1 MLESLMFHWNCFV
14 GPTATKQFSCATK
27 PFFACRAEL
36 SKQPLVIKPITTRR
50 NLPAV
55 LPGDGQMRTLGFML
69 ACAFVLAGSTTA
81 DSTQGALPGVGS
93 FTYNGSPVAAPLAMI
108 VAARS
113 GAID

>member
-1 MLESLMFHWNCFV
+1 
-14 GPTATKQFSCATK
+14 
-27 PFFACRAEL
+27 
-36 SKQPLVIKPITTRR
+36 
-50 NLPAV
+50 
-55 LPGDGQMRTLGFML
+55 MRTLGFML